1 MDFASNYCII
11 ILLLK
16 QTLKTSKGSFQDIAS
31 KTDGSQNSNFIDSF

>member
-16 QTLKTSKGSFQDIAS
+16 QTFPHQKDLSKILPQKVTEVRI
-31 KTDGSQNSNFIDSF
+31 QI